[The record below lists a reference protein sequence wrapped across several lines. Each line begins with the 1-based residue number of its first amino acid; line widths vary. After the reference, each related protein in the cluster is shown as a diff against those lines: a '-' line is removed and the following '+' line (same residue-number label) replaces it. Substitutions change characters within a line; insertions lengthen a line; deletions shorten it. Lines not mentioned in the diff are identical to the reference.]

1 MGLLTHVEA
10 EIEAIVIKVLEKLD
24 LYHAPAAPA
33 TPAAPVAEPSPTVG
47 GTAAS
52 PSETTEAK

>member
-24 LYHAPAAPA
+24 LYHAPAAPV
-33 TPAAPVAEPSPTVG
+33 APVVEPTAPAPTP
-47 GTAAS
+47 S
-52 PSETTEAK
+52 LSETTEAK